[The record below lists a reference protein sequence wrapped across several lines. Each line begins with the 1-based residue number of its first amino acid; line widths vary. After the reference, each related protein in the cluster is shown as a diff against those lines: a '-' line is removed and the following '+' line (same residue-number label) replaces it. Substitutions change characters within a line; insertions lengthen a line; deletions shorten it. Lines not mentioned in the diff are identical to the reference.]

1 MPATFRPAAS
11 NAVAI
16 PSLQAVRRE
25 SLGAGMR
32 SGEADFSSGM
42 GSSRV
47 APSLSLSLAREVYLD
62 RRKEV
67 RLLSEPLGRDP
78 RESFI
83 LAKNLPRRDLRLF
96 VVLTPF
102 LDVYCMDITQY
113 ITLCPPPIPAKLF

>member
-42 GSSRV
+42 GW
-47 APSLSLSLAREVYLD
+47 AAW
-62 RRKEV
+62 
-67 RLLSEPLGRDP
+67 PLP
-78 RESFI
+78 CPV
-83 LAKNLPRRDLRLF
+83 LAK
-96 VVLTPF
+96 
-102 LDVYCMDITQY
+102 Y
-113 ITLCPPPIPAKLF
+113 ISTDAKT